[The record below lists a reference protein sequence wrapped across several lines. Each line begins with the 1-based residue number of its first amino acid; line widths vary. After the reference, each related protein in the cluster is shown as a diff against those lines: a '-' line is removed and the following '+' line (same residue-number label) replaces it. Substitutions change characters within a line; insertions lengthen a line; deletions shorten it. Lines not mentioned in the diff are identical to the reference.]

1 MANRFANRF
10 LGRKG
15 GIALAAAG
23 LIATGGAAGALAVA
37 ANSHSVT
44 MAPATP
50 VAIRSLGTE
59 GIVTI
64 RGRVAEVYGSHFILA
79 DGSGRALVDAG
90 RDDDTP
96 VTVGQ
101 PVTVQGR
108 FDDGFVRAAFLVDA
122 NGKVEQVGPLGGPR
136 DHGPKGRH
144 GPDGD
149 RRGPDGDRDDGPRGR
164 GDDRGPPPPP
174 PAGTA
179 DARTGVTP
187 PPTAGTPAPVAT
199 APVTAPAA
207 R

>member
-1 MANRFANRF
+1 MANITTRLFR
-10 LGRKG
+10 RKG
-15 GIALAAAG
+15 GLALGAAALLAVG
-23 LIATGGAAGALAVA
+23 GGAGAVA
-37 ANSHSVT
+37 VATSRPTVT

-50 VAIRSLGTE
+50 VAIRALGSD

-64 RGRVAEVYGSHFILA
+64 RGRVAEVYGTHFILA

-90 RDDDTP
+90 RDDTTR
-96 VTVGQ
+96 VAVGQ

-108 FDDGFVRAAFLVDA
+108 YDDGFVHAAFLVDA
-122 NGKVEQVGPLGGPR
+122 NGKVVQVGPLGPPPG
-136 DHGPKGRH
+136 HGPKGRH

-149 RRGPDGDRDDGPRGR
+149 RRGPDGGPGGP

-179 DARTGVTP
+179 DTRTGLTP
-187 PPTAGTPAPVAT
+187 PPAAGTPAPAT
-199 APVTAPAA
+199 PVTTPAA